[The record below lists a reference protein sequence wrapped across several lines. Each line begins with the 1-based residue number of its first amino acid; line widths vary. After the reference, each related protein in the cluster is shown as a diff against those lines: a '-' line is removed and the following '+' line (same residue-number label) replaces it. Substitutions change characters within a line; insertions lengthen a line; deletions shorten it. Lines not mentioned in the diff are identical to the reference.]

1 MVRNDF
7 WRSHK
12 EGPSNY
18 FHEQIPM
25 CLHKSSLE
33 SLEFQP
39 KEQRIYKSQVQ
50 MTLISRVLLG
60 GKSIHFT
67 SKPNQQRKR
76 KKTYHLRLF
85 FPKKFPLFLLSQPWH
100 HHNIHQHIPLPHR
113 TPRFARNLPTS
124 VFWGG
129 TEGNQGIGGKVPLK
143 KGTIGIFLGM
153 F

>member
-18 FHEQIPM
+18 FHKQIPI

-39 KEQRIYKSQVQ
+39 KEQLIYKSQVQ

-67 SKPNQQRKR
+67 SKPNQQ
-76 KKTYHLRLF
+76 KKTHHLGLITL
-85 FPKKFPLFLLSQPWH
+85 FPKKTPTVCFVQQSNLGITIISISTSHF
-100 HHNIHQHIPLPHR
+100 HIELQD
-113 TPRFARNLPTS
+113 L
-124 VFWGG
+124 
-129 TEGNQGIGGKVPLK
+129 QGIFQPRCFV
-143 KGTIGIFLGM
+143 GTD
-153 F
+153 